1 MNDKNLR
8 TSLVALLKG
17 GQAHSTLQAAL
28 EGIDQKHRN
37 TRPQGFSHSVWELL
51 EHMRLAQEDI
61 LRYTLDPNWVS
72 PEFPAGYW
80 PSNPEHLQDA
90 DWHKSVSD
98 FFADLEEAIKL
109 VEDVNIELTAEIPHA
124 KEHTYLREILLIAD
138 HNAYHL
144 GQLIQVRK
152 ALEDWQT

>member
-1 MNDKNLR
+1 MNDKNFR
-8 TSLVALLKG
+8 TSLVELLKG
-17 GQAHSTLQAAL
+17 GQAHSTIQDAL
-28 EGIDQKHRN
+28 EGIDPKNR
-37 TRPQGFSHSVWELL
+37 TVRPKGFSHSVWELL
-51 EHMRLAQEDI
+51 EHIRLAQEDI

-80 PSNPEHLQDA
+80 PANVKQIQDA
-90 DWHKSVSD
+90 DWHKSVSG
-98 FFADLEEAIKL
+98 FLADLNETIKL
-109 VEDVNIELTAEIPHA
+109 TEDQSIELTAEIPHG
-124 KEHTYLREILLIAD
+124 KGHTYLREILLIAD

>member
-1 MNDKNLR
+1 MNDKSFR
-8 TSLVALLKG
+8 TSLVELLKG
-17 GQAHSTLQAAL
+17 GQAHSTIQDAL
-28 EGIDQKHRN
+28 EGVDPKNR
-37 TRPQGFSHSVWELL
+37 TVRPAGFSHSVWELL

-80 PSNPEHLQDA
+80 SSNPEQVQDE
-90 DWHKSVSD
+90 DWHKSVSH
-98 FFADLEEAIKL
+98 FFADLEETIKL
-109 VEDVNIELTAEIPHA
+109 TEDQSVDLTAEIPHA
-124 KEHTYLREILLIAD
+124 QGHTYLREILLIAD

-152 ALEDWQT
+152 ALEDWSK